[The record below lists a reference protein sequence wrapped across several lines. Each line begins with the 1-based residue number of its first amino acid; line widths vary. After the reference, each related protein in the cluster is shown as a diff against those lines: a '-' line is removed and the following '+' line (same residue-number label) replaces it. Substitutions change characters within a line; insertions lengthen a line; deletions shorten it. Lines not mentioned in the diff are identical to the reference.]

1 MRYIWYPLCYSFL
14 GFCGEVLFAR
24 VTGAGKRD
32 RKCHLLL
39 PVCPVY
45 GLGAAA
51 ILALPPPVTGHLLPL
66 FAASALLASAA
77 EYALSLFYEK
87 AWGVSFWSYAGM
99 PGNLHGRICPAFSLL
114 WGALGVALVRLV
126 HPLVAGLV
134 ERLPPLLDLPALLLF
149 WADFLL
155 TTLLLR
161 RNPSTRTL
169 IWYR

>member
-1 MRYIWYPLCYSFL
+1 MDYIWYLLCYSFL

-24 VTGAGKRD
+24 VTGAAKRD
-32 RKCHLLL
+32 RKCHLIL
-39 PVCPVY
+39 PICPVY

-51 ILALPPPVTGHLLPL
+51 ILVLPPPVTGHLPSL
-66 FAASALLASAA
+66 FAASTLLASGT
-77 EYALSLFYEK
+77 EYVLSLFYEK

-114 WGALGVALVRLV
+114 WGCLGVALVHCV
-126 HPLVAGLV
+126 HPVVAGMAA
-134 ERLPPLLDLPALLLF
+134 RLPSPLALPALLLF
-149 WADFLL
+149 WADFAL

-161 RNPSTRTL
+161 RNPNTSAL